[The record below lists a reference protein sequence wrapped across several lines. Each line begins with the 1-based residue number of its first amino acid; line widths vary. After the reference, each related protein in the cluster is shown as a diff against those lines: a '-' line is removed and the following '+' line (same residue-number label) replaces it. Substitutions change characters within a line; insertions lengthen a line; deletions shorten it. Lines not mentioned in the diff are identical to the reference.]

1 MEAAKHAEAV
11 RYLHQQ
17 MQGEQQRHK
26 QEAAE
31 ELADARRQ
39 DADYKAWLAAEAA
52 KEAATKQGMLKLKA
66 RHCSF
71 AGWMHQHLLPGDQQA
86 ACSCHH
92 GSMMSVTEVC
102 RCGCRT
108 L

>member
-1 MEAAKHAEAV
+1 MGAADNERRRLEAAKHVEAV
-11 RYLHQQ
+11 RFLHQQ

-52 KEAATKQGMLKLKA
+52 KEAAIKQGMLKLKA
-66 RHCSF
+66 R
-71 AGWMHQHLLPGDQQA
+71 P
-86 ACSCHH
+86 
-92 GSMMSVTEVC
+92 
-102 RCGCRT
+102 
-108 L
+108 